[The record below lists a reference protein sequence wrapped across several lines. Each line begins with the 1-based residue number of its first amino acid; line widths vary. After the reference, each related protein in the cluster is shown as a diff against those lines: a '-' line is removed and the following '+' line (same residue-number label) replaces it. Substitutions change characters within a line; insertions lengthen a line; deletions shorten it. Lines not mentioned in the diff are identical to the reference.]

1 MSGIIGSYHNIR
13 GSGIVNKL
21 GTDGQVF
28 TSTGVGGTAG
38 FEDAAGGGK
47 ILQVL
52 TAITTTR
59 VDIAD
64 TTYTDLGLSLAITPA
79 ATSSKI
85 YALWKIHANQDSGGR
100 GYGSKLLRDSTAV
113 FTSQSGLYSV
123 TSQTNS
129 FRLHGVF
136 MHLDSPSSTSE
147 ITYKIQCATYNNGQ
161 VEFQESDGSDLML
174 MEVGA

>member
-13 GSGIVNKL
+13 GSGVVNKL

-47 ILQVL
+47 LLQL
-52 TAITTTR
+52 LAMRSETR
-59 VDIAD
+59 VDIAS
-64 TTYTDLGLSLAITPA
+64 TTYADIGLSLAITPA

-85 YALWKIHANQDSGGR
+85 YALWKIHANMDSGGR
-100 GYGSKLLRDSTAV
+100 GYGSKLLRDTTAV
-113 FTSQSGLYSV
+113 FTSAVLNDVQ
-123 TSQTNS
+123 SQTNS
-129 FRLHGVF
+129 FRLHGTF

-147 ITYKIQCATYNNGQ
+147 ITYKVQCATYSGGQ
-161 VEFQESDGSDLML
+161 VEFQEPSGSDFML
-174 MEVGA
+174 MEIGA